1 MPQVVPAIIAF
12 VSAVGTA
19 VVAGSAGLAA
29 FAIGAATIVA
39 AGMLANKLI
48 ANLYEM
54 PTMDTDQSRQST
66 VRSTVEPQKV
76 IYGETLVSGPVAFIG
91 VAGQKNRDLYHAV
104 VLAGHEVNAI
114 TDVHFDNKV
123 ITEAQINSGASG
135 GGNVTAGTF
144 GPKGGETICKINKKL
159 GGAGQT
165 ADADLSATFAS
176 VGANH
181 KGTGLAYIVTKWT
194 LISDS
199 QETWD
204 QYKPQNIKALVQGRK
219 VYDYRL
225 DTELV
230 KPNVNNASFIAY
242 STNPVWCLIDYLINT
257 DFGMSVNPNRIDW
270 DAAVVAADACDATV
284 SVPSGVENRFTCNGV
299 LFGTDSHKT
308 NINKI
313 LSSMN
318 GMMSYTNGQFVIRA
332 GVYEAPSVSLNE
344 DSLAGAVSVK
354 TSVERSDRF
363 NTVNGVFIDPSQNYK
378 STEFPEV
385 FTTSARSRDNGEIL
399 TKEIQLP
406 MTNSRFM
413 AQRIANKLVQQSDQ
427 QKVVTFPTNLSGMEV
442 AIGDR
447 VSLSLAEFNW
457 SNKVFLC
464 LGWTLSDSGNGG
476 INLILREDDSGSY
489 ADPAVG
495 EYSTVSSTGALIEG
509 FRGVPDPSNL
519 SATAG
524 LKSIE
529 LNWTNPDN
537 MSEILFVEIF
547 ASPNSS
553 WASRVKVGE
562 TNGTQ
567 FFHDGSTTADPLAIG
582 DQRYYWVRAR
592 AYSTGED
599 ATAVSDRN
607 PDNDTSTISAT
618 VGGVDYDDVVGD
630 AKPEDNATVGATVG
644 TDLYNTDGT
653 TVLGGADVLNEVLE
667 QQILNIQIET
677 GEVLDLETGQDVI
690 IQNLGDVAI
699 YVNESNQILNSTI
712 GSLSNSFSN
721 LENTIVDLTSG
732 VSDVYVQATPPVA
745 GVGSIPDPIPTF
757 SRWYDS
763 DDSNEPYY
771 WDDTEWVSLADP
783 RIASNAASIATLQS
797 GLNTANS
804 NISGNSSAISI
815 LDATTISQG
824 NSIASLSSDVTTLR
838 SDLTTAEGDI
848 VTNVSAISGLTARVT
863 TAEGEITSQAL
874 DITTLETTVNH
885 PTTGVTASAQAISGL
900 TARVDANE
908 DSISSQA
915 SQTTVLN
922 ASLSDLLYIQDES
935 DSVIETEAG
944 EELLLNLATDVSNA
958 TSEIV
963 ETLDS
968 RVVATEQGIVA
979 QSQALTALQ
988 SELGTVDGE
997 QQATADALS
1006 SLTTRVVATEDGI
1019 VAQAQDITELQA
1031 ELDTVDGDQQAT
1043 ANAVSALTVRVSD
1056 TESGVLANA
1065 QSIVSLSATVDTNS
1079 ASIAQINTV
1088 SATSDSAIAQSVFN
1102 LSATVQDNVSDIAD
1116 AIDSIATAQATAD
1129 GKVTTFYQD
1138 DAPTAE
1144 GDGDL
1149 WVDTND
1155 GNKLYRWDSTLETPV
1170 WIEVRDSGI
1179 AQAIQDAADAQET
1192 ADGKIVSYFQ
1202 DDAPSSASE
1211 GDLWFD
1217 TNDGNKAYRW
1227 DSTLETPDWV
1237 TIQDNLIAQATA
1249 DIEQINTVSVDSE
1262 SAIAQSVATLVADVG
1277 DNSAAISAINTVSV
1291 DSDSAIAVAVAGLT
1305 ATVGAN
1311 SGNITQ
1317 INTVSATSGSAIAR
1331 AVNTLN
1337 STVGEDTVTLQEVKG
1352 VTDGVSA
1359 QYSVTIDN
1367 NDHISGFGLVSDIID
1382 GNATSDFTVRADT
1395 FRIGGTGG
1403 LSDVSPFVVYTTEQ
1417 TIVKDGVNV
1426 TVPAGVYIGDAF
1438 IQSAAI
1444 GGTKIADGAITADKI
1459 TAGTIT
1465 ADKIVIDGITL
1476 DSDESGNL
1484 IIKDGG
1490 VGQNQIADV
1499 AVDTIKI
1506 ADQAV
1511 TLPVSAQ
1518 TVGALTITT
1527 DQTWNIAQ
1535 SLTISETGDP
1545 VKIAFS
1551 IILDNE
1557 SGSQRFCHVRL
1568 RKNSSTILLDTSAF
1582 TNEGIRIYDAEAN
1595 IISYVY
1601 DDTSG
1606 DTGDQ
1611 TYYVEVRRQGGWT
1624 GTFRVRYRVLTA
1636 VVLKK

>member
-1 MPQVVPAIIAF
+1 MPQVVVAVAAIGFTVA
-12 VSAVGTA
+12 SAVGVSIGFFTA
-19 VVAGSAGLAA
+19 L
-29 FAIGAATIVA
+29 AIGAATIVA

-48 ANLYEM
+48 SNLYEM
-54 PTMDTDQSRQST
+54 PQMDTDQSRQNT
-66 VRSTVEPQKV
+66 VKSTVEPQKI
-76 IYGETLVSGPVAFIG
+76 IYGETLVSGPIAFVG
-91 VAGQKNRDLYHAV
+91 VAGTKNKDLYHAV

-114 TDVHFDNKV
+114 TDIHFDNQV
-123 ITEAQINSGASG
+123 IPSSAIDGS
-135 GGNVTAGTF
+135 GNVTSGVF
-144 GPKGGETICKINKKL
+144 GPKGGETICKVNKKL

-181 KGTGLAYIVTKWT
+181 KGTGLAYIVTKWS
-194 LISDS
+194 LIDKS

-225 DTELV
+225 DDELV

-284 SVPSGVENRFTCNGV
+284 SVPGGVEKRFTCNGV

-308 NINKI
+308 NINKL

-344 DSLAGAVSVK
+344 DSLTGAVSVK

-385 FTTSARSRDNGEIL
+385 FTTAARNRDNDEIL

-495 EYSTVSSTGALIEG
+495 EYSTVSSTGALVEG

-537 MSEILFVEIF
+537 MSEVLFVEIF

-567 FFHDGSTTADPLAIG
+567 FFHDGSTTADPLDIG

-607 PDNDTSTISAT
+607 PDNDTSTITAT
-618 VGGVDYDDVVGD
+618 VGGVDFDDVVGD

-644 TDLYNTDGT
+644 TDLYDTDGT

-667 QQILNIQIET
+667 QQILNVQIET

-699 YVNESNQILNSTI
+699 YVNESNQIINSSI
-712 GSLSNSFSN
+712 GSLSTAFSN
-721 LENTIVDLTSG
+721 LENTVVDLTSG
-732 VSDVYVQATPPVA
+732 VSDVYVQATAPVA
-745 GVGSIPDPIPTF
+745 GVGGIPDPIPTF

-771 WDDTEWVSLADP
+771 WDGTQWVSLADP
-783 RIASNAASIATLQS
+783 RIASNAASIVTLQS

-804 NISGNSSAISI
+804 NISGNSSAISV

-824 NSIASLSSDVTTLR
+824 SSIASLSSDVTTLQ

-848 VTNVSAISGLTARVT
+848 VTNASAISGLTTRVT
-863 TAEGEITSQAL
+863 TAEGEITSQAS
-874 DITTLETTVNH
+874 DITTLETTVND
-885 PTTGVTASAQAISGL
+885 PTTGVSANATAISGL
-900 TARVDANE
+900 DTRVTANE
-908 DSISSQA
+908 SSITSQA
-915 SQTTVLN
+915 SQTTALN
-922 ASLSDLLYIQDES
+922 ASLSDLLYIQDEA
-935 DSVIETEAG
+935 DSILETETG
-944 EELLLNLATDVSNA
+944 EELLLNLATNVATA

-979 QSQALTALQ
+979 QSQALTALE

-997 QQATADALS
+997 QQATASALSSLTTRVVVTEDGIAAQSQALTELGAELDTVDGEQQATANALS

-1031 ELDTVDGDQQAT
+1031 ELDTVDGDQEAT

-1056 TESGVLANA
+1056 TESGVSANA
-1065 QSIVSLSATVDTNS
+1065 QSIQSLSATVDTNS
-1079 ASIAQINTV
+1079 ANIVQINDV
-1088 SATSDSAIAQSVFN
+1088 SVTSTSAIAQ
-1102 LSATVQDNVSDIAD
+1102 
-1116 AIDSIATAQATAD
+1116 
-1129 GKVTTFYQD
+1129 
-1138 DAPTAE
+1138 
-1144 GDGDL
+1144 
-1149 WVDTND
+1149 
-1155 GNKLYRWDSTLETPV
+1155 
-1170 WIEVRDSGI
+1170 
-1179 AQAIQDAADAQET
+1179 
-1192 ADGKIVSYFQ
+1192 
-1202 DDAPSSASE
+1202 
-1211 GDLWFD
+1211 
-1217 TNDGNKAYRW
+1217 
-1227 DSTLETPDWV
+1227 
-1237 TIQDNLIAQATA
+1237 
-1249 DIEQINTVSVDSE
+1249 
-1262 SAIAQSVATLVADVG
+1262 
-1277 DNSAAISAINTVSV
+1277 
-1291 DSDSAIAVAVAGLT
+1291 AVAGLT
-1305 ATVGAN
+1305 ATVGNN
-1311 SGNITQ
+1311 SANITQ
-1317 INTVSATSGSAIAR
+1317 INTVSADSGSAVAR
-1331 AVNTLN
+1331 AVNSLN
-1337 STVGEDTVTLQEVKG
+1337 VTVGEDTVTLQEVKD

-1367 NDHISGFGLVSDIID
+1367 NGHVSGFGLVSDIID
-1382 GNATSDFTVRADT
+1382 GNPTSDFTISADT
-1395 FRIGGTGG
+1395 FSIGGTGG

-1417 TIVKDGVNV
+1417 TIVKDGVSV

-1484 IIKDGG
+1484 IVKDGG
-1490 VGQNQIADV
+1490 ISNAKVLQGTLQADRLVGNVVKSQVLTLGSPVSFIGNAGTSVATFTLPAPDDVSVGHLPV
-1499 AVDTIKI
+1499 AVINLEWYIQAGANWDDDGGDLPEIRFELYQGASIVARSTYTHPKFNDTVASFEK
-1506 ADQAV
+1506 
-1511 TLPVSAQ
+1511 
-1518 TVGALTITT
+1518 
-1527 DQTWNIAQ
+1527 
-1535 SLTISETGDP
+1535 
-1545 VKIAFS
+1545 FS
-1551 IILDNE
+1551 IAIVAN
-1557 SGSQRFCHVRL
+1557 GSVTT
-1568 RKNSSTILLDTSAF
+1568 SSQSF
-1582 TNEGIRIYDAEAN
+1582 TLI
-1595 IISYVY
+1595 V
-1601 DDTSG
+1601 
-1606 DTGDQ
+1606 DTGSFD
-1611 TYYVEVRRQGGWT
+1611 TPEGGETKGVVSSLAGVILGVR
-1624 GTFRVRYRVLTA
+1624 
-1636 VVLKK
+1636 